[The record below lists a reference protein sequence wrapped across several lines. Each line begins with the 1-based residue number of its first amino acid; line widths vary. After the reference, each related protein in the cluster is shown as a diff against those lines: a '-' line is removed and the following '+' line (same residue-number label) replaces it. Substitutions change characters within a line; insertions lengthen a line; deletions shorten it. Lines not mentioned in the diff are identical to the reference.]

1 MTTDSVLATRYVT
14 EAGDL
19 DVAGQANAQQ
29 YSNDDRGNV
38 RKVADTH
45 DNDQRII
52 ENLQRDLT
60 EAEAKIA
67 RLQDE
72 LDAITQSSAWRAAR
86 LLQALMEKLPPNLQ
100 RAFFRTAQSL
110 FRMLRYGIPHRI
122 RAIAGP
128 RLIAVLRRA
137 TSKDCGQI
145 AQNYGQWVKYF
156 DTLSTVD
163 REEITA
169 HIARFQTR
177 PLISVIMPVYETPEP
192 ILRATI
198 DSLITQIYPHWEL
211 CVADD
216 ASKASHI
223 RKVLDAYS
231 RQDSRI
237 KCVYRQTNGH
247 ISAASNSALALATG
261 EYVALLDHDDVL
273 PQHALYMVAEAIQ
286 RHTVAD
292 VFYSDEDKLD
302 ANGKRCDPHFKPDW
316 SPELFY
322 GQNYLNHLTTYK
334 RSAVEQ
340 AGGFREGFEGS
351 QDYDL
356 ALRVI
361 SATKAPIVHIPY
373 VLYHWRI
380 FEGAGTMSSTN
391 LRKAIAAARRALYD
405 YFSSLGTTVAVQD
418 VMGSFHRIVR
428 PDPQPWPKV
437 SVIVPTRDYL
447 DVLRVAIDGL
457 EHHTDYPDLE
467 IIIADNE
474 SAQPETL
481 TYLSAVQERGIRVVE
496 CRGKFNYS
504 DINNK
509 ATALSTGELVLLLNN
524 DISMIDSGWLKEM
537 VRYFS
542 DPEVGIVGPKLLY
555 PDGTLQHAGVVL
567 GIGGV
572 AGHRYVKAPGN
583 ESGAFCRLAL
593 AQDVGAVTG
602 ACLLIRRALFDNVG
616 GLDADN
622 LAVAFNDIDLC
633 MRVRAAG
640 YRIIWTPYAV
650 LAHHESKSRG
660 LDISGEKQERFQHES
675 RFMRRKWGNRLLS
688 DPFHNPN
695 LSLNS
700 LTPSLARPPRLRKP
714 WKT

>member
-1 MTTDSVLATRYVT
+1 MATGYAL
-14 EAGDL
+14 EA
-19 DVAGQANAQQ
+19 
-29 YSNDDRGNV
+29 SNLYDASSAAALQPNNEDRGNV
-38 RKVADTH
+38 CKVADTH
-45 DNDQRII
+45 DNNLKTI
-52 ENLQRDLT
+52 ENLQQDLT
-60 EAEAKIA
+60 EAEAEIA

-72 LDAITQSSAWRAAR
+72 LDAMTQSPAWRAVR
-86 LLQALMEKLPPNLQ
+86 LLQSLMDKLPLNLQ
-100 RAFFRTAQSL
+100 RALFRITQSV
-110 FRMLRYGIPHRI
+110 FRMLRYGLPNRI

-128 RLIAVLRRA
+128 RLIAALRRA
-137 TSKDCGQI
+137 TSRNDNEI
-145 AQNYGQWVKYF
+145 ARNYAQWIEDF
-156 DTLSTVD
+156 DTLSATD
-163 REEITA
+163 RGEIAT
-169 HIARFQTR
+169 HIAKFQTR
-177 PLISVIMPVYETPEP
+177 PLISVIVPVYETPEP

-198 DSLITQIYPHWEL
+198 DSLIAQIYPHWEL

-216 ASKASHI
+216 ASKAPHV
-223 RKVLDAYS
+223 RKVLEAY
-231 RQDSRI
+231 RQQDSRI
-237 KCVYRQTNGH
+237 NLAFRETNGH
-247 ISAASNSALALATG
+247 ISAASNSALKLATG
-261 EYVALLDHDDVL
+261 EYVTLLDHDDVL
-273 PQHALYMVAEAIQ
+273 SEHALYLVAEAIQ
-286 RHTVAD
+286 RHPDAD

-302 ANGKRCDPHFKPDW
+302 ASGKRCDPHFKPDW

-361 SATKAPIVHIPY
+361 AATKAPIVHIPY
-373 VLYHWRI
+373 ILYHWRI
-380 FEGAGTMSSTN
+380 FEGAGTMSSIN
-391 LRKAIAAARRALYD
+391 LRKATAAARQALID
-405 YFSSLGTTVAVQD
+405 YFSSRGITVTVKD

-428 PDPQPWPKV
+428 PDSQRWPKI

-447 DVLRVAIDGL
+447 DVLRVTIDGL
-457 EHHTDYPDLE
+457 EHHTDYPNLE

-474 SAQPETL
+474 SVQPETL
-481 TYLSAVQERGIRVVE
+481 TYLSAVHERGIRVVK

-524 DISMIDSGWLKEM
+524 DVSMIDAGWLKQM
-537 VRYFS
+537 VGYFS

-572 AGHRYVKAPGN
+572 AGHRYAKASGN
-583 ESGAFCRLAL
+583 ETGTFCRLAL
-593 AQDVGAVTG
+593 AQDVSAVTG
-602 ACLLIRRALFDNVG
+602 ACLLIRRELFDKVG

-633 MRVRAAG
+633 MQARAAG
-640 YRIIWTPYAV
+640 YRIIWTPFAV
-650 LAHHESKSRG
+650 LTHHESKSRG
-660 LDISGEKQERFQHES
+660 LDVGGEKQERFRLES

-688 DPFHNPN
+688 DPFYNPN

-700 LTPSLARPPRLRKP
+700 VMPSLARPPRLHKP
-714 WKT
+714 WKA

>member
-1 MTTDSVLATRYVT
+1 MN

-19 DVAGQANAQQ
+19 HAEPADVQHR
-29 YSNDDRGNV
+29 SNDDRGKV
-38 RKVADTH
+38 RNEANAYA
-45 DNDQRII
+45 NDQKKI

-60 EAEAKIA
+60 EAEATIA
-67 RLQDE
+67 RLQEE
-72 LDAITQSSAWRAAR
+72 LDAITRSPAWRTAH
-86 LLQALMEKLPPNLQ
+86 LLLSLTDRLPPNVQ
-100 RAFFRTAQSL
+100 RVSFRIAQSIFRTV
-110 FRMLRYGIPHRI
+110 RYGVPQQL

-128 RLIAVLRRA
+128 RLLAVLRRA
-137 TSKDCGQI
+137 ASRHVNQI
-145 AQNYGQWVKYF
+145 AQHYSQWVEDF

-163 REEITA
+163 REEIVA
-169 HIARFQTR
+169 HIAGFQTT
-177 PLISVIMPVYETPEP
+177 PLISVIVPVYETPEP

-198 DSLITQIYPHWEL
+198 DSLIAQIYPHWEL
-211 CVADD
+211 CIADD
-216 ASKASHI
+216 ASKAPHI
-223 RKVLDAYS
+223 RKVLEAYS

-237 KCVYRQTNGH
+237 KCAYRPTNGH

-261 EYVALLDHDDVL
+261 AYVALLDHDDVL
-273 PQHALYMVAEAIQ
+273 SEHALYMIAEAIQ
-286 RHTVAD
+286 RHPNAE

-302 ANGKRCDPHFKPDW
+302 ANGKRSDPHFKPDW
-316 SPELFY
+316 SPELFH
-322 GQNYLNHLTTYK
+322 GQNYLNHLTAYK
-334 RSAVEQ
+334 LSAVEQ

-361 SATKAPIVHIPY
+361 SATQAPVVHIPY

-391 LRKAIAAARRALYD
+391 LRKASAAARQALIE
-405 YFSSLGTTVAVQD
+405 YFSGLGTAVTVKD
-418 VMGSFHRIVR
+418 VMGSFHRVVR
-428 PDPQPWPKV
+428 PDPQPWPRV

-457 EHHTDYPDLE
+457 ENHTDYPDLE

-474 SAQPETL
+474 SIQPETL
-481 TYLSAVQERGIRVVE
+481 TYLSAVQAQGIRVIA
-496 CRGKFNYS
+496 CRGAFNYS

-509 ATALSTGELVLLLNN
+509 AAALSTGELVLLMNN
-524 DISMIDSGWLKEM
+524 DISMIDAGWLKEM

-572 AGHRYVKAPGN
+572 AGHRYARAAGDEN
-583 ESGAFCRLAL
+583 GTFCRLAL

-602 ACLLIRRALFDNVG
+602 ACLLIRRELFDKVG

-640 YRIIWTPYAV
+640 YRIIWTPFAV
-650 LAHHESKSRG
+650 LTHHESKSRG
-660 LDISGEKQERFQHES
+660 LDVGGEKQKRFRLES
-675 RFMRRKWGNRLLS
+675 QFMRRKWGNRLLS
-688 DPFHNPN
+688 DPFYNPN

-700 LTPSLARPPRLRKP
+700 ITPSLARPPRLRKP
-714 WKT
+714 WKV